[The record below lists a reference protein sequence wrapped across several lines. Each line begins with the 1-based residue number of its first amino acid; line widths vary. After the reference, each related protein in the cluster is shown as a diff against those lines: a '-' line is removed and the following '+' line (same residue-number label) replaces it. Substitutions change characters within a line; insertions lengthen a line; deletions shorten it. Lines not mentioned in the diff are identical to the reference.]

1 MLPTVSFGLM
11 SCNAV
16 SKDGCDMKKSV
27 IAKLN
32 SILKKNKKPA
42 SLVTSFILLFV

>member
-1 MLPTVSFGLM
+1 MLHTVSFGLM
-11 SCNAV
+11 LCNAV

-32 SILKKNKKPA
+32 SIFFKKKPA
-42 SLVTSFILLFV
+42 RLVTSFILLFV